1 MNVTVV
7 VAHYNE
13 NIDWLK
19 NIKYNVTVISKIG
32 IPFESGKN
40 RGNEASSYLEY
51 IIQNYNNLSDYT
63 IFIHGHQTA
72 WHHKTN
78 MDNKINR
85 LIFNKDYYNINEIQI
100 EKLYY
105 VFNPIDYP
113 DKLLE
118 EANEDFINFT
128 GIKSDYKNYHIR
140 AAAQF
145 YVSKSLIKSRP
156 IEYYIKM
163 YNWLMTTNFR
173 SFWSSRVLE
182 HMWHYIFTDSV
193 IDIL

>member
-32 IPFESGKN
+32 IPSETGKN

-63 IFIHGHQTA
+63 IFIHGHQSD

-78 MDNKINR
+78 MDIKING
-85 LIFNKDYYNINEIQI
+85 LI
-100 EKLYY
+100 
-105 VFNPIDYP
+105 
-113 DKLLE
+113 
-118 EANEDFINFT
+118 
-128 GIKSDYKNYHIR
+128 
-140 AAAQF
+140 
-145 YVSKSLIKSRP
+145 
-156 IEYYIKM
+156 
-163 YNWLMTTNFR
+163 
-173 SFWSSRVLE
+173 
-182 HMWHYIFTDSV
+182 
-193 IDIL
+193 